1 MTADGDT
8 VLATH
13 GLSKAFGG
21 LQVFSG
27 IDFALTRG
35 ECHAVI
41 GPNGAGKSTFVALL
55 TGLLAPSGGQILL
68 DGQDIT
74 GLPPAQRVAAGL
86 VRTFQINTLFP
97 SLTPLQSLVLALCQR
112 DGLQRP
118 SLHAVARQHAQIDEA
133 EALLVQF
140 GLQGCAS
147 VPTGSLAYG
156 QQRLLEVAL
165 ACALKPRVLLLDEP
179 AAGLTAAQGHAL
191 LDQVTQLAAGTT
203 LLFIEHDMG
212 LVFRFAQRVSVL
224 AGGALIAQGSP
235 DAIRRD
241 PAVRAAYLGQ

>member
-86 VRTFQINTLFP
+86 VRTF
-97 SLTPLQSLVLALCQR
+97 
-112 DGLQRP
+112 
-118 SLHAVARQHAQIDEA
+118 
-133 EALLVQF
+133 
-140 GLQGCAS
+140 
-147 VPTGSLAYG
+147 
-156 QQRLLEVAL
+156 
-165 ACALKPRVLLLDEP
+165 
-179 AAGLTAAQGHAL
+179 
-191 LDQVTQLAAGTT
+191 
-203 LLFIEHDMG
+203 
-212 LVFRFAQRVSVL
+212 
-224 AGGALIAQGSP
+224 
-235 DAIRRD
+235 
-241 PAVRAAYLGQ
+241 

>member
-1 MTADGDT
+1 MTTGADT
-8 VLATH
+8 VLATR
-13 GLSKAFGG
+13 GLAKSFGG

-27 IDFALTRG
+27 INFALQRG

-55 TGLLAPSGGQILL
+55 TGLLAPSAGQILL

-74 GLPPAQRVAAGL
+74 RQPPAQRVAAGL

-112 DGLQRP
+112 DGLQQP
-118 SLHAVARQHAQIDEA
+118 SLRALARQHAQIDEA
-133 EALLVQF
+133 ADLLARF
-140 GLQGCAS
+140 GLHGCADMS
-147 VPTGSLAYG
+147 TGSLAYG

-179 AAGLTAAQGHAL
+179 AAGLTTEQGHAL
-191 LDQVTQLAAGTT
+191 LEQVTTLAAGTT

-212 LVFRFAQRVSVL
+212 LVFRFAQRVTVL

-235 DAIRRD
+235 DAIRSD
-241 PAVRAAYLGQ
+241 AAVRAAYLGH